1 MVYADSGLQWNVTVI
16 MLLICRLVYTCW
28 SRIQMSRS
36 VCLFLRL
43 NSLSMK
49 FSMNLWHHL
58 LCVRFDLMFRSG
70 ANIFQRPVYLSVK
83 NLLSVRLSMC
93 LPVFLSFCRSIFLCQ
108 FVIYPI
114 CLSLSIWCSIVCLS
128 VFLSVCLSLSFYVH
142 LLLLIRGGK
151 STKILYSSKS
161 TITLLKFYLST
172 SKSTS
177 LKIYSSKSKK

>member
-36 VCLFLRL
+36 VCLFLL
-43 NSLSMK
+43 LIVWVWNSVWISGITAVCQVWFDVQVRGQY
-49 FSMNLWHHL
+49 FSET
-58 LCVRFDLMFRSG
+58 
-70 ANIFQRPVYLSVK
+70 VYLSVK

-177 LKIYSSKSKK
+177 LKNILK